1 MSIFPSPAQSEPLSE
16 PKCEQATRAIS
27 LRVREEIRGL
37 IDQAASIQGR
47 SRSDFMIDAAR
58 RAAEETLLDQTLV
71 RVDRE
76 TYEHFLAI
84 LDQPPTEADYQRL
97 ISAPTPWSA

>member
-1 MSIFPSPAQSEPLSE
+1 MPASPATANAEPT
-16 PKCEQATRAIS
+16 TRAVN
-27 LRVREEIRGL
+27 LRVREEIRDL

-76 TYEHFLAI
+76 TYEHFLAV
-84 LDQPPTEADYQRL
+84 LDQPPAGEGYKRL
-97 ISAPTPWSA
+97 MAAPSPWKA